1 MRRCKIFSTPCI
13 LANSEFLEGHMNEDL
28 FLTWVRSTGLDIA
41 IGIFVLGTL
50 WRLFEIY
57 SLGRKPDLAVPR
69 HRPGASGLH
78 TMFRRSVPPPGMF
91 KRSPVSYVGGY
102 VFHIGLFIV
111 VFLFAQHIKLI
122 ESLTG
127 LSWPNLPAQF
137 IDATAVVTL
146 ATMVLVLSERVNRP
160 VKRFL
165 STFGDYAAWALTF
178 LPVLTGYLAS
188 KHLVLN
194 YTTMLSL
201 HILSAELLLV
211 FIPFTKLF
219 HVFTLWGSRW
229 YNGDVNSK
237 KGVPV

>member
-1 MRRCKIFSTPCI
+1 
-13 LANSEFLEGHMNEDL
+13 MNDLL
-28 FLTWVRSTGLDIA
+28 FLTWVRSTGLDVS

-57 SLGRKPDLAVPR
+57 SLGRKPDLAAPR
-69 HRPGASGLH
+69 HRAGASGLH
-78 TMFRRSVPPPGMF
+78 TMFRRSMPPPGMF
-91 KRSPVSYVGGY
+91 KRSTISYVGGY
-102 VFHIGLFIV
+102 IFHIGLFVI

-122 ESLTG
+122 QGLTG
-127 LSWPNLPAQF
+127 LSWPGLPSQF

-146 ATMVLVLSERVNRP
+146 ATMLLVLGERINKP

-178 LPVLTGYLAS
+178 LPVLTGYLAT
-188 KHLVLN
+188 KHLLLP
-194 YTTMLSL
+194 YTMMLSL
-201 HILSAELLLV
+201 HILSVELLL
-211 FIPFTKLF
+211 ILLPFTKLM

-229 YNGDVNSK
+229 YNGDANAK

>member
-1 MRRCKIFSTPCI
+1 
-13 LANSEFLEGHMNEDL
+13 MNADL
-28 FLTWVRSTGLDIA
+28 FLTWVRSTGLNIA

-50 WRLFEIY
+50 WRLIEIY

-69 HRPGASGLH
+69 HRAGASGLH

-91 KRSPVSYVGGY
+91 KRSATSYVAGY
-102 VFHIGLFIV
+102 VFHIGLFII

-122 ESLTG
+122 QGLTG

-146 ATMVLVLSERVNRP
+146 ATMLLVLVERINKP

-165 STFGDYAAWALTF
+165 STFGDYAGWTLTF
-178 LPVLTGYLAS
+178 LPVLTGLLAT
-188 KHLVLN
+188 KHLLFS
-194 YTTMLSL
+194 YTLMLAL
-201 HILSAELLLV
+201 HILSVELLLI
-211 FIPFTKLF
+211 FIPFTKLI

-229 YNGDVNSK
+229 YNGDVNAK

>member
-1 MRRCKIFSTPCI
+1 
-13 LANSEFLEGHMNEDL
+13 MNEDL
-28 FLTWVRSTGLDIA
+28 FLNWVRGTGLDIA

-57 SLGRKPDLAVPR
+57 SLGRKPDLAAPR
-69 HRPGASGLH
+69 HRAGASGLH

-91 KRSPVSYVGGY
+91 KRSSVSYVGGY

-122 ESLTG
+122 QSLTG
-127 LSWPNLPAQF
+127 LSWPNLPAQSV
-137 IDATAVVTL
+137 DATAVVTL
-146 ATMVLVLSERVNRP
+146 ATMVLVLAERVNRP

-165 STFGDYAAWALTF
+165 STFGDYFSWALTF
-178 LPVLTGYLAS
+178 LPVLTGYLAT
-188 KHLVLN
+188 KHLLLP
-194 YTTMLSL
+194 YTTMLAL
-201 HILSAELLLV
+201 HILSVELLLI
-211 FIPFTKLF
+211 FLPFTKLI

-229 YNGDVNSK
+229 YNGDVNAK